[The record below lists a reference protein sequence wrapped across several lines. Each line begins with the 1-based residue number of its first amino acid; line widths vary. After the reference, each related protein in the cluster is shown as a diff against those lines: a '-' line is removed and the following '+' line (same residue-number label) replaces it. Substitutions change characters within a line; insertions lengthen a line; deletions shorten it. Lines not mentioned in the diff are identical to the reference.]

1 MIRPWGS
8 VRLRLAL
15 WYTGTLGLALVLYA
29 ALVYGLVRRS
39 MFADLD
45 RELHEDLEYAEA
57 ELESMPGGGV
67 RWRSEGG
74 AHEETESALLVVRGV
89 DGTLV
94 YSDPPDAAEPMPQ
107 ERRGPESAR
116 LADGRSV
123 RLMTRAYLLSG
134 TQLWITSART
144 EENELAELRLVL
156 LMLALGI
163 PVAAAIAGIGG
174 YWLARRALSP
184 VDRIA
189 ARTNAITAERLS
201 ERLPVENPHDEL
213 GRLTQVINSLIE
225 RLERSFERLGR
236 FTADASHE
244 LRTPLTALKSVGEV
258 GLRER
263 RSADEYREI
272 IGSMLEECDR
282 LARLVNDLLLLSRAD
297 AEQIAFSRRP
307 VELTHLVREV
317 ADHMGVLAEEK
328 GQSLTVGAPST
339 VEVAADE
346 TLLRMALLNLV
357 DNAVRH
363 SPGGTSIRLQATH
376 NGQGAVLEVSDTG
389 PGIAS
394 EHQERIFDRFYR
406 ADAGR
411 TRERGGAGLGLS
423 IARWAVELHGGRI
436 QLESAPGKGSTFRIV
451 LPRD

>member
-1 MIRPWGS
+1 MIRRPWGS
-8 VRLRLAL
+8 VRLRLAV
-15 WYTGTLGLALVLYA
+15 WYTATLVVALVFYA
-29 ALVYGLVRRS
+29 AVVYGLVRHS
-39 MFADLD
+39 MFEDLD

-57 ELESMPGGGV
+57 RLDAVPGGGIH
-67 RWRSEGG
+67 WRSAG
-74 AHEETESALLVVRGV
+74 APDETESVLLVVRGA
-89 DGTLV
+89 DGTPV
-94 YSDPPDAAEPMPQ
+94 FSDPPDALEPLPP
-107 ERRGPESAR
+107 ERRGPESVR
-116 LADGRSV
+116 LADGRHV
-123 RLMTRAYLLSG
+123 RLVTRPYQLSG

-144 EENELAELRLVL
+144 EEYQQAELKELL

-163 PVAAAIAGIGG
+163 PVAAAIAGVGG
-174 YWLARRALSP
+174 YLLARRALSP

-189 ARTNAITAERLS
+189 ARTDAITAERLS

-263 RSADEYREI
+263 RSAEEYRGI

-297 AEQIAFSRRP
+297 AEQVAFSRRP
-307 VELTHLVREV
+307 VDLARLVREV

-328 GQSLTVGAPST
+328 GQTLSVGTETS

-346 TLLRMALLNLV
+346 SLVRMALLNLV

-363 SPGGTSIRLQATH
+363 SPRGASIRLQATGI
-376 NGQGAVLEVSDTG
+376 GQEAVLEVSDTG

-436 QLESAPGKGSTFRIV
+436 ELESAPGMGSTFRIV
-451 LPRD
+451 LPRG